1 MIKSQNFFFLHLQ
14 PNFIFQH
21 KLKQSQREKVRQF
34 LQLTNVNEKTAVLC
48 LAKHDWRLDIALDSF
63 FTEPETYL
71 RERLDRGKL
80 EALYNSLRGLYC

>member
-1 MIKSQNFFFLHLQ
+1 MKDFESCFADLIQSIFL
-14 PNFIFQH
+14 QH

-48 LAKHDWRLDIALDSF
+48 LAKHEWRLDIALDSF

-80 EALYNSLRGLYC
+80 EALYNSLRGA